1 MEPASFQIMVKTWIL
16 LLFAVP
22 AFANIIGVDSR
33 RSILDRDK
41 RIGLDITDADAARFG
56 KATGYIDC
64 RGRKYSNPDL
74 GSASLVG
81 AEDVL
86 VTNAHLLV
94 DEQQRL
100 REPLEECF
108 FQPQS
113 QGIERYQLSLAEGDY
128 EIVRDWS
135 VFGGANDYAVVRL
148 KKKVEGAKAFPIV
161 EKGYELPYGQ
171 SFVAVSAISNRP
183 DLFDPF
189 YAVIQGC
196 QIRKVQRG
204 DKDRETTFLGDCDVK
219 PGQSGSVN
227 LVNLNG
233 EWTAIG
239 MIAGSGAAG
248 DGEEFSIE
256 KNSYSYH
263 VAFQDRLLNA
273 IKRMKGRSAQTSL
286 TP

>member
-1 MEPASFQIMVKTWIL
+1 MFKTWIL

-33 RSILDRDK
+33 RSILDHDK
-41 RIGLDITDADAARFG
+41 RIGLDITDADAVRFG

-94 DEQQRL
+94 DEQQRF

-108 FQPQS
+108 FQPQTPNY
-113 QGIERYQLSLAEGDY
+113 ERYQLSFAEGDY

-135 VFGGANDYAVVRL
+135 AFGGTNDYAVIRL

-161 EKGYELPYGQ
+161 ESGYELPYKQ
-171 SFVAVSAISNRP
+171 SFVAISAISNQP
-183 DLFDPF
+183 ALFDPF
-189 YAVIQGC
+189 YPVIQGC
-196 QIRKVQRG
+196 QIQKIQRG
-204 DKDRETTFLGDCDVK
+204 DKARETTFLGDCDVK
-219 PGQSGSVN
+219 PGQSGSIN

-239 MIAGSGAAG
+239 MIAGSGSAG

-256 KNSYSYH
+256 KKSYSYH

-273 IKRMKGRSAQTSL
+273 IKRMKERSAQTSL